1 MKQIYGSSSNGNLAE
16 ATRNIKDPKL
26 LILMSNAKQFEKHVE
41 ELAKLFPGVPSIGCI
56 GMSYE
61 KGVCTE
67 GVGVTAFTGVTA
79 VTGALTSV
87 STMPAK
93 DIKEYEEKLRS
104 IRPEAKNTVCID
116 LCTGNDA
123 AVLSTVNTVLSR
135 SGVQLV
141 GGTGDGGKVCAN
153 GQIYDDADVYAFVK
167 NGSGKVKVYKENMYR
182 PMDEFRFIASDTDR
196 SRYYVGKLNGKS
208 AKRVYMET
216 LGIPESAIAEQ
227 TFKNPFGKMIG
238 EDMCIISLKE
248 VSGEGLCCFRQVNDS
263 DVLTLLDLRDVREI
277 VQDTINRIRSDFSK
291 VSAVYSV
298 NCVFRYLV
306 FENNHMTSDYLNQM
320 GSLGSHCGLVGFGEH
335 NNDQFVNQT
344 MTCVVFE

>member
-1 MKQIYGSSSNGNLAE
+1 MNQIYGSSNTGNLSE
-16 ATRNIKDPKL
+16 ATRGIHNPDL
-26 LILMSNAKQFEKHVE
+26 LIMMSNAKQFDKHVE
-41 ELAKLFPGVPSIGCI
+41 ELGKLFPGVPSIGCI

-67 GVGVTAFTGVTA
+67 GVGVTAFTGVTVA
-79 VTGALTSV
+79 TGALTSV

-93 DIKEYEEKLRS
+93 DIKEYEEKMRS
-104 IRPEAKNTVCID
+104 VKPGSKNTVCID

-123 AVLSTVNTVLSR
+123 AVLSTVGTVLAK

-167 NGSGKVKVYKENMYR
+167 NNGGKVKVYKENVYR
-182 PMDEFRFIASDTDR
+182 PMDEFRFIASNTDR
-196 SRYYVGKLNGKS
+196 SKYYVGKLNGKS
-208 AKRVYMET
+208 AKKVYMDS
-216 LGIPESAIAEQ
+216 LGIPESAISEQ
-227 TFKNPFGKMIG
+227 TFKNPLGKMIG
-238 EDMCIISLKE
+238 NDMCIISLKE

-263 DVLTLLDLRDVREI
+263 DVLTLLEMRDIKEI
-277 VQDTINRIRSDFSK
+277 VQDTIDKIRSDFSR
-291 VSAVYSV
+291 VSGVYSI

-306 FENNHMTSDYLNQM
+306 FENNHMTDDYLKQM